1 MLRVVIDEMGLTYSF
16 MMPLG
21 QRNQRTYQYIPRPKK
36 NNKYPKHKK
45 SRIADTQLINPV
57 ESTKEDEER
66 ETVKV
71 FERHVEK
78 SK

>member
-1 MLRVVIDEMGLTYSF
+1 

-21 QRNQRTYQYIPRPKK
+21 QPNKRRYEYAPRPKRS
-36 NNKYPKHKK
+36 NKHKK
-45 SRIADTQLINPV
+45 SRISDTELINPV

-66 ETVKV
+66 DTVKV
-71 FERHVEK
+71 FERNVEK

>member
-1 MLRVVIDEMGLTYSF
+1 MGITYSI

-21 QRNQRTYQYIPRPKK
+21 QRNQRRYEYIPRPKRY
-36 NNKYPKHKK
+36 NKHKR
-45 SRIADTQLINPV
+45 SRISDTELINPV
-57 ESTKEDEER
+57 ESTSTKIDEER
-66 ETVKV
+66 DMVKV

>member
-1 MLRVVIDEMGLTYSF
+1 MGLTYSI

-21 QRNQRTYQYIPRPKK
+21 QRNKRTYEYAPRPKK
-36 NNKYPKHKK
+36 NKKYNKHKK
-45 SRIADTQLINPV
+45 SRIADTELINPV

-66 ETVKV
+66 DKVTV

-78 SK
+78 VNN

>member
-1 MLRVVIDEMGLTYSF
+1 MGLTYSI

-21 QRNQRTYQYIPRPKK
+21 QRNKRTYEYAPRPKK
-36 NNKYPKHKK
+36 HNKHYKHKK
-45 SRIADTQLINPV
+45 TRISDTELINPV
-57 ESTKEDEER
+57 ESTSTNIDKER
-66 ETVKV
+66 ETVEV

>member
-1 MLRVVIDEMGLTYSF
+1 MGITYSI

-21 QRNQRTYQYIPRPKK
+21 QRNKRTYEYAPRPKRSK
-36 NNKYPKHKK
+36 RHNKHKK
-45 SRIADTQLINPV
+45 SRISDTELINPV

-66 ETVKV
+66 DTVKV
-71 FERHVEK
+71 FERNVEK

>member
-1 MLRVVIDEMGLTYSF
+1 MGITYSL

-21 QRNQRTYQYIPRPKK
+21 QRNKRTYEYAPRPKRY
-36 NNKYPKHKK
+36 NKYNKHKK
-45 SRIADTQLINPV
+45 SRIFDTELINPV

-66 ETVKV
+66 DTVKV
-71 FERHVEK
+71 FERNVEK

>member
-1 MLRVVIDEMGLTYSF
+1 MGLTYSI

-36 NNKYPKHKK
+36 HKKYNKHKK
-45 SRIADTQLINPV
+45 SRISDTELINPV
-57 ESTKEDEER
+57 ESTSTKIDEER
-66 ETVKV
+66 EKEIVAV

-78 SK
+78 AK

>member
-1 MLRVVIDEMGLTYSF
+1 MGITYSI

-21 QRNQRTYQYIPRPKK
+21 QRNKRTYEYMSSPKK
-36 NNKYPKHKK
+36 PKRYNKHKK
-45 SRIADTQLINPV
+45 SRVSDTKLINLV
-57 ESTKEDEER
+57 ESTSTTIDEER
-66 ETVKV
+66 DTVAV

>member
-1 MLRVVIDEMGLTYSF
+1 MGLTYSI

-21 QRNQRTYQYIPRPKK
+21 QPNKRRYEYIPKPKK
-36 NNKYPKHKK
+36 YNKHKK
-45 SRIADTQLINPV
+45 SRISDTELINPV

-66 ETVKV
+66 DTVKV
-71 FERHVEK
+71 FERNVEK